1 MEQAPLTGVRAHA
14 LPRGGRLGVVSLAS
28 TVDPMDFLQ
37 GCAALAALTGWKIEN
52 TVTTPEGAFAGSPQ
66 ARAATLMELW
76 RRDDVDAIIGARG
89 GYGSN
94 YLLPLIDF
102 SRLREK
108 AKPFLGYSDLTTL
121 LIALDRAGI
130 VCFHGP
136 MMSTDFHNGRADL
149 ISLFAALS
157 GQPLG
162 FAYAPASGV
171 LALAEGEARGTITGG
186 CLSLVAASL
195 GTPWEIETSGKILF
209 LEDVNERPYRI
220 DRMLMQLHLA
230 GKFAG
235 VTGFLFGEML
245 NCQGN
250 PGEEPLTETILR
262 ILGPLG
268 VPIVYG
274 FPSGHVSRSNVTLP
288 FGVPARLIATSRE
301 VSLST
306 EAATVMRNLREVE

>member
-1 MEQAPLTGVRAHA
+1 MNPAPQSGVRPHA

-52 TVTTPEGAFAGSPQ
+52 TVTIPDGDFAGTPQ
-66 ARAATLMELW
+66 ARTATLIDLW
-76 RRDDVDAIIGARG
+76 RRDNVDAIICARG

-102 SRLREK
+102 DSLRDK
-108 AKPFLGYSDLTTL
+108 AKPFLGHSDITSL
-121 LIALDRAGI
+121 LIAMDRAGI

-136 MMSTDFHNGRADL
+136 MLATDFHNHRADL

-162 FAYAPASGV
+162 FAFPAASGV
-171 LALAEGEARGTITGG
+171 RSLVEGEASGTITGG
-186 CLSLVAASL
+186 CLTLVVASL
-195 GTPWEIETSGKILF
+195 GTPWEIETFSKILF

-220 DRMLMQLHLA
+220 DRMLMQLLLA
-230 GKFAG
+230 GKLAG
-235 VTGFLFGEML
+235 VRGIIFGEML
-245 NCQGN
+245 NCQAKER
-250 PGEEPLTETILR
+250 EEPLTEMILR

-268 VPIVYG
+268 VPIVFG
-274 FPSGHVSRSNVTLP
+274 FPSGHVARNNVTLP
-288 FGVPARLIATSRE
+288 FGVPARLISSSRE
-301 VSLST
+301 VSLAT

>member
-1 MEQAPLTGVRAHA
+1 MEQPLQNGVRPHA

-28 TVDPMDFLQ
+28 TADPMDFLQ

-52 TVTTPEGAFAGSPQ
+52 TVTTPDGDFAGTPE
-66 ARAATLMELW
+66 ARANTLRSLW
-76 RRDDVDAIIGARG
+76 EREDVDAIISARG
-89 GYGSN
+89 GYGCN
-94 YLLPLIDF
+94 YLLPLLDF
-102 SRLREK
+102 ARLREK
-108 AKPFLGYSDLTTL
+108 AKPFLGYSDITAL

-136 MMSTDFHNGRADL
+136 MLATDFHNGRADL

-171 LALAEGEARGTITGG
+171 RSLVEGEASGTITGG
-186 CLSLVAASL
+186 CLSLVVASL

-220 DRMLMQLHLA
+220 DRMLMQLLQAGKLA
-230 GKFAG
+230 GVRG
-235 VTGFLFGEML
+235 VIFGEML
-245 NCQGN
+245 NCQPQGR
-250 PGEEPLTETILR
+250 EEPLEAVILR
-262 ILGPLG
+262 ILAPLG
-268 VPIVYG
+268 LPVVFG
-274 FPSGHVSRSNVTLP
+274 FPSGHVARGNVTLP
-288 FGVPARLIATSRE
+288 FGVPARLISTPRE
-301 VSLST
+301 VSLVT